1 MMRNNSQT
9 LRRQPSTKLSSLN
22 TVGTVSVVFS
32 SFRSFYVYL
41 KVRDPN
47 LKVFSYSFSKPQG
60 LGLEKFQRLEGLKLI
75 HCLCIC
81 ISSQRR
87 ASACLFTRSFT
98 VAHEVENIK
107 NSQPDEI
114 A

>member
-1 MMRNNSQT
+1 MYISRFETQIS
-9 LRRQPSTKLSSLN
+9 R
-22 TVGTVSVVFS
+22 F
-32 SFRSFYVYL
+32 FY
-41 KVRDPN
+41 
-47 LKVFSYSFSKPQG
+47 YSFSKPQG

-98 VAHEVENIK
+98 VAHEVENIVIA
-107 NSQPDEI
+107 SQTKSLESR
-114 A
+114 